1 MHISPAHFLRPATLC
16 SAQFVQLYLALSL
29 LGLLIAGRDR
39 TDMEG
44 EAGRDE
50 KAPKAASDPALCEPK
65 EAPEK
70 GSLLRGGQC
79 M

>member
-1 MHISPAHFLRPATLC
+1 M
-16 SAQFVQLYLALSL
+16 LSL